1 MKKGSIY
8 FAVFIFVF
16 ALFFC
21 VYSLTF
27 SQMKTKL
34 VPLAVGVITL
44 ILGGIQLGTEL
55 VKKPRKQDDN
65 ASNDTSNGSDE
76 KDELHLYVTYFA
88 WSVGLILGI
97 YLLGFLVSIPIF
109 ILSFLLLHGKSLYR
123 SALVSIITSI
133 SLYIVFVLIFK
144 IDLYEGIALRMF
156 TS

>member
-34 VPLAVGVITL
+34 VPLAVSVVTL
-44 ILGGIQLGTEL
+44 ILAGIQLGTEL
-55 VKKPRKQDDN
+55 LKKPRKQDDKESKDAGN
-65 ASNDTSNGSDE
+65 VSDE
-76 KDELHLYVTYFA
+76 KNELHLYVTYFA
-88 WSVGLILGI
+88 WSIGLILGI
-97 YLLGFLVSIPIF
+97 YLLGFLISIPIF

-123 SALVSIITSI
+123 SALIAVITSI
-133 SLYIVFVLIFK
+133 SLYVIFVLIFK
-144 IDLYEGIALRMF
+144 IDLYEGIALRMLIK
-156 TS
+156 